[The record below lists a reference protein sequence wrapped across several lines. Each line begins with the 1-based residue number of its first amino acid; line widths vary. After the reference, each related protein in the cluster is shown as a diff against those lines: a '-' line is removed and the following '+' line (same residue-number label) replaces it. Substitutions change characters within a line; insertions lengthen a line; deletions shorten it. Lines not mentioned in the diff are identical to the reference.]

1 MEQIIVALIGVLGAV
16 LVTLLEIGRREN
28 KRDHGY
34 VADKLDVIENK
45 IDNHIN
51 DHAVASFELF
61 RKNSKP
67 IKKEVKYGG
76 KKR

>member
-1 MEQIIVALIGVLGAV
+1 VEEIIVALIGVLGAV

-34 VADKLDVIENK
+34 VADKLDVIEGK
-45 IDNHIN
+45 IDDHIN
-51 DHAVASFELF
+51 DHAVASLNMY

-67 IKKEVKYGG
+67 VKKEVKYGS